1 MSNPITKEELL
12 EYYTYNQNEGEFYLR
27 GRLIG
32 SVDRQG
38 YIILKYKNGTYR
50 LNELIY
56 FIHNNHLITKDD
68 YIIHINGNRSDS
80 RIENLRLVDRENN
93 REVDETGIYYYIR
106 LGKFAS
112 FVDRGK
118 VRSLIGYYDTEEE
131 AIAAREKFN
140 NNTKNNN
147 AVELPEQKYL
157 QECINYNEDT
167 GLAYWRER
175 PIHHFNSVKK
185 QAAFNNNYANKLINS
200 RDNKNYI
207 IAGVD
212 RKYYKL
218 HRLIWKLYYGEDPKY
233 FIDHI
238 NGDSSDN
245 KISNLRDIDN
255 TYNQRNHTKLSVK
268 NTSGYIG
275 VSPHQGKWRAC
286 IKKDNKTI
294 SIGIY
299 DTPEEAAYAKE
310 LKMLEFYGEEFY
322 HKNED
327 KKKLLEDLKNTLGE
341 DKIKEIELNIDSD
354 NRRKI
359 KSKVLNDNGKNK
371 VKRIGDA
378 NGYFNIYEENYK
390 YSAKVIY
397 DKTLLETDSYDTLE
411 ELFKEITAIK
421 NILILI

>member
-1 MSNPITKEELL
+1 MSNSITKEELL

-27 GRLIG
+27 DRLIG

-38 YIILKYKNGTYR
+38 YIILKYKNETYR

-56 FIHNNHLITKDD
+56 FIHNNYLLTKDD

-93 REVDETGIYYYIR
+93 REVDETGIYYYTR

-118 VRSLIGYYDTEEE
+118 VRSLIGYYDVEEE

-157 QECINYNEDT
+157 QECINYSEDT

-218 HRLIWKLYYGEDPKY
+218 HRLIWKMVYGEDPKY

-245 KISNLRDIDN
+245 RISNLRDIDN

-275 VSPHQGKWRAC
+275 VSPHKSFWRAS
-286 IKKDNKTI
+286 IKKDNI
-294 SIGIY
+294 NMNIGLY
-299 DTPEEAAYAKE
+299 GTSEEAAYARE
-310 LKMLEFYGEEFY
+310 LKMIELYGEEFY
-322 HKNED
+322 HRNED
-327 KKKLLEDLKNTLGE
+327 KKILLEELKIKLGERKVRSVELDLRDKLLRKAIKDSKTYTIKKNTDLEGYHKILYSD
-341 DKIKEIELNIDSD
+341 DKFY
-354 NRRKI
+354 
-359 KSKVLNDNGKNK
+359 G
-371 VKRIGDA
+371 RI
-378 NGYFNIYEENYK
+378 
-390 YSAKVIY
+390 IY
-397 DKTLLETDSYDTLE
+397 DKVFIETDKFNTQE
-411 ELFKEITAIK
+411 EACEAIL
-421 NILILI
+421 NIKRELDIS